1 MNLLA
6 NGLHRAC
13 LRRQSTGR
21 LKPMPPPLRVF
32 VILCVLLAGPVA
44 GQSLPPGVII
54 DRSPDFE
61 RVYVACPS
69 IAILPDGSYVA
80 SHSWFGPGTTND
92 TTEVFASSD
101 RGHTWTHL
109 SKVVGQWWSTL
120 FVHRGQL
127 YLLGVDRE
135 YGHVVIRRSVDGG
148 RTWTTPQDAQTGR
161 LSEKPG
167 YHGAPMPVLTHGG
180 RLWRAFELSGGLAS
194 DLAAEVARHP
204 AGGGYNTGV
213 WGDLYIR
220 PRLQWASL
228 VLSVPE
234 DADLLQASQ
243 WRHSEPLFH
252 PESESQWIEGNV
264 LAAPDGRLVNIL
276 RTNPRTETGSPTRT
290 STVVTI
296 VDVSPD
302 GSRQSW
308 QPATAVAAFPGGG
321 SKFTVRYDER
331 SRRYWSLPNL
341 QRDPA
346 AYRSQV
352 ALASSADLRDWR
364 VDAVVLE
371 HPEPRHHAW
380 QYLDWQFDG
389 EDLIAV
395 SRTAWEG
402 SKAAHDANYF
412 TFHRVAGFRTNPAQ
426 IRSP

>member
-1 MNLLA
+1 MNPPA
-6 NGLHRAC
+6 IGFHRAC
-13 LRRQSTGR
+13 LWRQSADQFP
-21 LKPMPPPLRVF
+21 PMSPPLRIF
-32 VILCVLLAGPVA
+32 VLLSALLVGPVA
-44 GQSLPPGVII
+44 AQSAPPGVII

-92 TTEVFASSD
+92 TTEVFSSSD
-101 RGHTWTHL
+101 RGRTWTHL
-109 SKVVGQWWSTL
+109 AKVVGQWWSTL
-120 FVHRGQL
+120 FVHRGKL
-127 YLLGVDRE
+127 YLLGVNRE
-135 YGHVVIRRSVDGG
+135 YGHVVIRRSGDGG
-148 RTWTTPQDAQTGR
+148 RTWTTPQDAHTGR

-167 YHGAPMPVLTHGG
+167 YHGAPMPVLAHDG

-194 DLAAEVARHP
+194 ELAVEVARHP
-204 AGGGYNTGV
+204 AGSGYNTGV

-228 VLSVPE
+228 VLSTPE

-264 LAAPDGRLVNIL
+264 LAAPNGRLVNIL
-276 RTNPRTETGSPTRT
+276 RTNPRTESGSPSRT
-290 STVVTI
+290 SSVVTI

-308 QPATAVAAFPGGG
+308 QPATAVTAFPGGG

-371 HPEPRHHAW
+371 HPEPRHHGW

-412 TFHRVAGFRTNPAQ
+412 TFHRVAGFRINPSRT
-426 IRSP
+426 RSP

>member
-1 MNLLA
+1 MP
-6 NGLHRAC
+6 C
-13 LRRQSTGR
+13 LR
-21 LKPMPPPLRVF
+21 
-32 VILCVLLAGPVA
+32 VLLLFLPLFAA
-44 GQSLPPGVII
+44 FGQSLPPGVII

-69 IAILPDGSYVA
+69 IAILPDGSYAA

-92 TTEVFASSD
+92 TTEVFASTD
-101 RGHTWTHL
+101 RGRTWTHL
-109 SKVVGQWWSTL
+109 AKVVGQWWSTL

-127 YLLGVDRE
+127 HLLGVDRE
-135 YGHVVIRRSVDGG
+135 YGHIVIRRSADGG
-148 RTWTTPQDAQTGR
+148 RTWTTPKDVRSGR

-167 YHGAPMPVLTHGG
+167 YHGAPVPVLVHGG
-180 RLWRAFELSGGLAS
+180 RLWRAFELSGGPVS
-194 DLAAEVARHP
+194 ELAAEVARHP
-204 AGGGYNTGV
+204 AGSGYNTGI

-220 PRLQWASL
+220 PRLNWASL
-228 VLSVPE
+228 MLSSPE
-234 DADLLQASQ
+234 DADLLRADQ
-243 WRHSEPLFH
+243 WRRSAPLFH

-264 LAAPDGRLVNIL
+264 VVAPDGRLVNVL
-276 RTNPRTETGSPTRT
+276 RTNPRTATGTPSRT
-290 STVVTI
+290 STVVTL

-302 GSRQSW
+302 GGTQRW
-308 QPATAVAAFPGGG
+308 DPAAAVVPFPGGG

-341 QRDPA
+341 QQDPT
-346 AYRSQV
+346 AYRSIV

-364 VDAVVLE
+364 VEGIVLQ

-412 TFHRVAGFRTNPAQ
+412 TFHRIAGFRTLGGARMGDRGQEKLN
-426 IRSP
+426 RD